1 MFFDV
6 AEYVPLFNLVVKVK
20 EGKIYEVVWDQS
32 CNGCKKAQCKEFQ
45 TNSIFNVSEKGFI
58 KNCFS
63 QFNDCNKEKSSINC
77 DPKFY
82 ITWFGT
88 DKKNRQLKSSALAMS
103 KFKRYSTSSLYYSI
117 LDIFHESN
125 EKMKEK
131 FNDISLSIGEIFQNL
146 TKRNN

>member
-1 MFFDV
+1 LFFDV

-103 KFKRYSTSSLYYSI
+103 KFKRYSTSSLYKSI
-117 LDIFHESN
+117 FNIFKDIT
-125 EKMKEK
+125 EKIQEK
-131 FNDISLSIGEIFQNL
+131 WGDINKAINDILNKI
-146 TKRNN
+146 